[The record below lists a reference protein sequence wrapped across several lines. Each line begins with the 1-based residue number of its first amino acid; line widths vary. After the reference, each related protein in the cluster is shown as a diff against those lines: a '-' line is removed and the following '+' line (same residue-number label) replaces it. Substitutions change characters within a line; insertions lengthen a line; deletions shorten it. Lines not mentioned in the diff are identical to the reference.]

1 MAVLHLANLTYTYP
15 YASKPALNGLSLL
28 VEPGE
33 LVAIAGCND
42 SGKSTL
48 CYALTGFIPHFFQG
62 TWEGDAWIVG
72 KRVADTPLAAIAP
85 MAGLVVQSPANQ
97 LSRTKPT
104 VYEELAFGLE
114 NLGITPTEIRD
125 RINIILDSLN
135 ITALANRSPL
145 TLSGGEQQRVAI
157 AAILVMQPKVLV
169 LDEPTTQLDPQGAA
183 LIFSL
188 LTQLRQ
194 QGTTIIVATHD
205 LEAIARHATRML
217 LLHAGQLRQD
227 GTPQTVLIDDRLEEW
242 GMGHTPYTQVAKQ
255 AQIAGI
261 LPSTQSLPATL
272 EGAIA
277 HFQSA
282 QRLLPRL
289 PATATTPK
297 RALSE
302 SPIVRVES
310 VSFAYP
316 HHAPILHT
324 LDLTLAPGEQVGL
337 LGSNGVGKTTLAK
350 HLNGL
355 LRPTEGTVWIG
366 DRATHHHTTAQL
378 AQQVGYVF
386 QNPNDQ
392 LFCRTVEAEI
402 AFGLKN
408 LGVSRTAIEPRIEQ
422 ALATFGLK
430 ELANANPYDLSL
442 PWRKLIACACVF
454 AMQPALIV
462 LDEPTIGFDAQQRQT
477 LSAALTQ
484 LRQRGT
490 TLVLISHNSDFV
502 VQHCDRLLLL
512 QDGRIRLDGTTSEVL
527 RHAERLRDAG
537 VRLPQVTR
545 LGMGLGLGAIATTEA
560 LLAHYDKAFGK
571 AL

>member
-1 MAVLHLANLTYTYP
+1 MAILHLANLTYTYP
-15 YASKPALNGLSLL
+15 HTLKPALKGISLSL
-28 VEPGE
+28 EPGE
-33 LVAIAGCND
+33 LVAIAGRND

-62 TWEGDAWIVG
+62 TWEGDAWIAG
-72 KRVADTPLAAIAP
+72 KQVADTPLAALAP
-85 MAGLVVQSPANQ
+85 VAGLVFQLPANQ

-114 NLGITPTEIRD
+114 NLGIPPTEMRD
-125 RINIILDSLN
+125 RIDAILNSLN
-135 ITALANRSPL
+135 ITALADRSPL

-183 LIFSL
+183 SIFSL

-194 QGTTIIVATHD
+194 RGATIIVATHD
-205 LEAIARHATRML
+205 LEAIACHATRVL
-217 LLHAGQLRQD
+217 LLHAGKLCLD
-227 GTPQTVLIDDRLEEW
+227 GTPQAVLADERLEAW
-242 GMGHTPYTQVAKQ
+242 GIGHTPYTQVTKQ
-255 AQIAGI
+255 AQTAGI
-261 LPSTQSLPATL
+261 LPSTQPLPVTL

-277 HFQSA
+277 HFQTA
-282 QRLLPRL
+282 KRL
-289 PATATTPK
+289 PQPVPIAESIPK
-297 RALSE
+297 RAQGE
-302 SPIVRVES
+302 GPIVRFES

-316 HHAPILHT
+316 DHAPTLHKI
-324 LDLTLAPGEQVGL
+324 DLTLVPGEQVAL
-337 LGSNGVGKTTLAK
+337 LGGNGVGKTTLAK

-355 LRPTEGTVWIG
+355 LCPTKGTVWIG
-366 DRATHHHTTAQL
+366 DRSTHHNMTAQL
-378 AQQVGYVF
+378 ARQVGYVF

-392 LFCRTVEAEI
+392 LFCSTVAAEI

-408 LGVSRTAIEPRIEQ
+408 LGISRMAIEPRIEQ
-422 ALATFGLK
+422 ALETFGLK
-430 ELANANPYDLSL
+430 EIANANPYDLSL

-462 LDEPTIGFDAQQRQT
+462 LDEPTVGFDDQQRQT
-477 LSAALTQ
+477 LSAALIQ
-484 LRQRGT
+484 LQQRGT

-502 VQHCDRLLLL
+502 VQHCDRLILL
-512 QDGRIRLDGTTSEVL
+512 QDGRIRLDGRTSEVL
-527 RHAERLRDAG
+527 CHAERLRDAG
-537 VRLPQVTR
+537 VRLPQITR
-545 LGMGLGLGAIATTEA
+545 LGMGLGLGAIATPDA